1 MEALLLDLLDIK
13 YKKGGSKLANGND
26 RHHEVCE
33 YHLELS
39 DLLTNTRSD
48 IRWAGRIVKALI
60 TIMTALLVA
69 TLVQLVGLFGMISDM
84 NVLSKSNSLHITKI
98 YEHLQEHDK
107 ILERLQDQIIKL
119 NERKR

>member
-1 MEALLLDLLDIK
+1 MLDLLDIK

-98 YEHLQEHDK
+98 YEHLKEQDK